1 MDHHPAMGQLFGVI
15 TLGPDA
21 GEQAEIGF
29 AQFFAIR
36 IVPQANGHRREM
48 PGADQFAFF
57 TDHRVAFVVPHFN
70 GHAQALAHDFAAPH
84 GRHRVAVDEARDDVG
99 AAGHRSQAHVS
110 LEVAIDEVV
119 TVRRQ
124 RRAGA
129 KQRLEA
135 AQVMTFTGL
144 DTAAFQGCEVFGT
157 GAEDAD
163 AFVVDQV
170 DQALWI
176 GLER

>member
-1 MDHHPAMGQLFGVI
+1 MPS
-15 TLGPDA
+15 
-21 GEQAEIGF
+21 
-29 AQFFAIR
+29 
-36 IVPQANGHRREM
+36 AN
-48 PGADQFAFF
+48 QFAFF
-57 TDHRVAFVVPHFN
+57 ADHRLAGVVPYLD
-70 GHAQALAHDFAAPH
+70 GHAQALAHDFAAAH
-84 GRHRVAVDEARDDVG
+84 WRHRVAVDEARDDVG
-99 AAGHRSQAHVS
+99 AAGHRRQAHVS

-170 DQALWI
+170 DQALWL